1 MATRKILIFEDVPG
15 HLNKMAEALQR
26 DVSGIQIDWTP
37 SLSRVPQRWEAPL
50 QNLEGVSMNSHANWR
65 PILKAYAQDYSIVI
79 VDLELN
85 DTDCDCDAC
94 LCGFPGLH
102 ALRELAKASGLHR
115 AFVSTSQVPNV
126 ASTSAKLAAELSGFL
141 VNGASLFHKPVDDDE
156 FRIPDLLDKISA
168 WLRFE
173 ELGYQAD
180 HSVRD
185 QLYLVG
191 RRGLQKRPE
200 HVLILGE
207 SGTGK
212 ERAAKFIH
220 EFGGGGPFRTVL
232 CGSLLEGSFARSELF
247 GHVKGA
253 YTGALSHR
261 AGVLLT
267 ALGFSPPA
275 RPERINKTD
284 VDKDLRKMETWLVS
298 LQNLVKADQ
307 RAKGHA
313 QIVDIAPGLIDL
325 AGEIQNYVRAQ
336 LGGVVGLLKRWS
348 QDVLELKGDPSEEY
362 AAWLLD
368 GGGGVLEP
376 TDDPLILRVQE
387 DAPTAVVFL
396 DEFQDLPLDVQALLM
411 RLLEQGE
418 MEPLGFNGKIRLVD
432 ARDRLHIR
440 VIGASNS
447 PRVRGIAAGDD
458 RGGQHARSHSRAVRP
473 DLVYRLAQWIV
484 DLPKLDEGEVQEFVK
499 RENLENNSRREEADE
514 EAVEWQAGETGA
526 LNALQEAV
534 KGKRLPGHRR
544 QLRQVIKRAEA
555 LAEYDYDAGRVLQTG
570 PRQVLSSHVQRALEG
585 VHLAPSTERRDALA
599 GDDESVVV
607 KVNSRTP
614 AGVAKTLASRLTAPE
629 YLAKEFYEALGKL
642 LNDDWVDLGIRL
654 LRDQTEDP
662 RKLTDAVASA
672 LFEHNGFDDKVL
684 ASAKT
689 KKVWAWKNDS
699 GRVKDKVYEAF
710 ALAAR
715 SWVEEVGRWPE

>member
-1 MATRKILIFEDVPG
+1 MATKKILIFEDVTG
-15 HLNKMAEALQR
+15 HLNPIAAAVQR
-26 DVSGIQIDWTP
+26 AVPGVQIDWTP
-37 SLSRVPQRWEAPL
+37 SLSRVPQSWDAPL
-50 QNLEGVSMNSHANWR
+50 PDVVGLSVESHANWR
-65 PILKAYAQDYSIVI
+65 AALKSYARDYSIII
-79 VDLELN
+79 VDLELV

-94 LCGFPGLH
+94 LCGFAGLH
-102 ALRELAKASGLHR
+102 ALRDLAKAGGLHR
-115 AFVSTSQVPNV
+115 AFVSTGQVPNV
-126 ASTSAKLAAELSGFL
+126 EATSATLAAELRGFIAKG
-141 VNGASLFHKPVDDDE
+141 VSLFHKPVADAE
-156 FRIPDLLDKISA
+156 FRIPELLDKVSA

-191 RRGLQKRPE
+191 RRGLQQRPE

-212 ERAAKFIH
+212 ERAAKFVH

-267 ALGFSPPA
+267 ALGFSPPP

-284 VDKDLRKMETWLVS
+284 VEKDLRKMETWLIK
-298 LQNLVKADQ
+298 LRDLVEADQ
-307 RAKGHA
+307 RAKRDDRT
-313 QIVDIAPGLIDL
+313 IDLAPGLIDM
-325 AGEIQNYVRAQ
+325 AEEIKKYVHAQ

-348 QDVLELKGDPSEEY
+348 QEVLEFKQDPSEEY

-376 TDDPLILRVQE
+376 TEDPLVLRVQE

-418 MEPLGFNGKIRLVD
+418 MEPLGYNGTIRLVD
-432 ARDRLHIR
+432 SRDRLHIR

-447 PRVRGIAAGDD
+447 PRVRRIAAGEEPGEQESGSESG
-458 RGGQHARSHSRAVRP
+458 RVRP
-473 DLVYRLAQWIV
+473 DLVYRLAQWVV
-484 DLPKLDEGEVQEFVK
+484 DLPDIEEGEIEEFVN
-499 RENLENNSRREEADE
+499 RENTSENVRRREVDE
-514 EAVEWQAGETGA
+514 PAVEWQTSEGGA
-526 LNALQEAV
+526 LDALRTAV
-534 KGKRLPGHRR
+534 RVGRLPGHRR
-544 QLRQVIKRAEA
+544 QLRQVVRRAEA
-555 LAEYDYDAGRVLQTG
+555 LAEYEYGAGRVLQLG
-570 PRQVLSSHVQRALEG
+570 PRQVLTSHVQRALEG
-585 VHLAPSTERRDALA
+585 VHLRPSTGRRDALA
-599 GDDESVVV
+599 GGAESVVA
-607 KVNSRTP
+607 KANAPTP
-614 AGVAKTLASRLTAPE
+614 AGVAKTLASRLNAPE
-629 YLAKEFYEALGKL
+629 YLAKEFYEALGRL
-642 LNDDWVDLGIRL
+642 LNDEWTDLGIGQ
-654 LRDQTEDP
+654 LRDQYEDP

-689 KKVWAWKNDS
+689 KKVRAWKNDP
-699 GRVKDKVYEAF
+699 GRAKTKVYETF
-710 ALAAR
+710 ALAAQ
-715 SWVEEVGRWPE
+715 SWVEEVGRWPK